1 MLKSLAKTILTMG
14 LVSAGGIMVPA
25 YAQASAQT
33 QSNVCKGV
41 VYDST
46 GEPLIGATVME
57 KGTTNGT
64 STDIDGAFSI
74 SNVKK
79 GATLLFSYVGMEP
92 KEVKWDGQAIEVTL
106 SDNESVLNELVVVSA
121 TVFSASR
128 TSPAR

>member
-1 MLKSLAKTILTMG
+1 MGFEKSTEAIREGWPLFIIGGIGEIGIIGVIKMTLILTMG
-14 LVSAGGIMVPA
+14 LVSAGGIMVAA

-46 GEPLIGATVME
+46 GEPLIGATVMV

-64 STDIDGAFSI
+64 STDIDGAFSL

-79 GATLLFSYVGMEP
+79 GATLLFSYVGMDP
-92 KEVKWDGQAIEVTL
+92 KEVNGT
-106 SDNESVLNELVVVSA
+106 
-121 TVFSASR
+121 
-128 TSPAR
+128 ARQSK